1 MRDLLIAP
9 ISSLHLFIHL
19 SPGLGCGVP
28 GLHPG
33 LPPLPGL
40 EAGHKLVEAPL
51 ATREH
56 GAAGADVAAVTRSL

>member
-9 ISSLHLFIHL
+9 ISSPHLFIPL
-19 SPGLGCGVP
+19 SPGLGCGMP
-28 GLHPG
+28 GLHNG
-33 LPPLPGL
+33 LPTLPDL

-56 GAAGADVAAVTRSL
+56 GAAGAGVAAVTRSL

>member
-1 MRDLLIAP
+1 M
-9 ISSLHLFIHL
+9 
-19 SPGLGCGVP
+19 P

-33 LPPLPGL
+33 LPTLPGL

-56 GAAGADVAAVTRSL
+56 GAAGAGVAAVTRSL